1 MISEKLKEIVRH
13 EFDAEGIDLN
23 DDTMA
28 TDVPG
33 WDSFSHISIIHRVE
47 KEFGIRFKPLEIISL
62 KNLGDLQAF
71 IERSAS
77 K

>member
-1 MISEKLKEIVRH
+1 MISEKLKEIIRH

-23 DDTMA
+23 GDTMA
-28 TDVPG
+28 GDVPG
-33 WDSFSHISIIHRVE
+33 WDSFSHISVIHQVE
-47 KEFGIRFKPLEIISL
+47 KEFGIRFKPLEIINL

-71 IERSAS
+71 IDRSAP

>member
-1 MISEKLKEIVRH
+1 MISEKLKEIIRH

-33 WDSFSHISIIHRVE
+33 WDSFSHISIIHQVE
-47 KEFGIRFKPLEIISL
+47 REFGIRFRPLEIISL

-71 IERSAS
+71 IDRSS
-77 K
+77 SR

>member
-1 MISEKLKEIVRH
+1 MISEKLKEIIKH
-13 EFDAEGIDLN
+13 EFDAEGIELN
-23 DDTMA
+23 DNTMA

-47 KEFGIRFKPLEIISL
+47 KEFGIRFNLSEIISFR
-62 KNLGDLQAF
+62 NLGDLQAF
-71 IERSAS
+71 IDRIAS

>member
-1 MISEKLKEIVRH
+1 MISEKLKAIIRR
-13 EFDAEGIDLN
+13 EFDAEGVNLDASTI
-23 DDTMA
+23 A
-28 TDVPG
+28 ADVPG
-33 WDSFSHISIIHRVE
+33 WDSFSHISVIHQVE

-71 IERSAS
+71 IDRHAV